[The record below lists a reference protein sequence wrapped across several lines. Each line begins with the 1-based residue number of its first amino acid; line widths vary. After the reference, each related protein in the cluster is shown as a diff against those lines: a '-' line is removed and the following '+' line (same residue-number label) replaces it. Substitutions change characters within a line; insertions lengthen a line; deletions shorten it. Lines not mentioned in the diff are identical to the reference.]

1 MSSNKHTNNKMVHR
15 PSNLDR
21 RNNSLTVDNNNIHE
35 SVINSDDEEHSFHD
49 KSRFDPCQAYT
60 TNQTLCLEACQ
71 ATMELPNNIVCGV
84 SDLSRFHPS
93 NYFTKSTKYC
103 DENCNI
109 DHEHVSPC
117 LYSPRYVL
125 YICIIYVLI

>member
-1 MSSNKHTNNKMVHR
+1 MVHR

-21 RNNSLTVDNNNIHE
+21 RNNSLTVDHSNIHE
-35 SVINSDDEEHSFHD
+35 SVINSDDEHSFHD

-71 ATMELPNNIVCGV
+71 ATMELPSTIGCGV

-93 NYFTKSTKYC
+93 NYFTKNTKYC

-117 LYSPRYVL
+117 LYSPRYV
-125 YICIIYVLI
+125 VFVF